1 MDRPLPDGDEDA
13 LSIHSSTSG
22 YSASPPVESLVA
34 GNKLSAGDRSG
45 LGALA
50 VQAAPKAVERVSRT
64 GAVVEHK
71 KKNKRKREKQGG
83 DLMALEDTNAGITDN
98 LQKQLV
104 LRANEKSRQV
114 ALKKR
119 QDQKKRRRK
128 DPGKELLRILTKST
142 EKKSKKK

>member
-1 MDRPLPDGDEDA
+1 MTGQAEAEGARKPPGGAVDLDRPLPDGDEDA

-71 KKNKRKREKQGG
+71 KKNKRKREK
-83 DLMALEDTNAGITDN
+83 
-98 LQKQLV
+98 K
-104 LRANEKSRQV
+104 V
-114 ALKKR
+114 A
-119 QDQKKRRRK
+119 
-128 DPGKELLRILTKST
+128 I
-142 EKKSKKK
+142 